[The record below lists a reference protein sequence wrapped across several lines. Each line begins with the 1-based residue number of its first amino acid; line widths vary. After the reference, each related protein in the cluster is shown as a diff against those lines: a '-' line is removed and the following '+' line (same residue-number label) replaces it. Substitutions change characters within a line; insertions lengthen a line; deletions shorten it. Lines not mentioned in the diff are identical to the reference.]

1 MKLHSYFRSSAAYRL
16 RIALA
21 LKGLDYDYVAVNLLK
36 SEQKED
42 RYRSLNPIGLVPALQ
57 LDSHEVLTQSVA
69 ILEWLEEQYPS
80 PALLPTDAISRA
92 RVRAFVNVIACDIH
106 PICNLSV
113 THHLKTEFGAD
124 QGAILGWYHQWMS
137 RGFEALETLAAST
150 QGTFCMGDSVS
161 LADVCL
167 IPQLYNANRFGID
180 LGPYPTLAAI
190 NTHCLTLDAFKS
202 AAPEQQPDFPE
213 SVARATDPQSKPH
226 RDGQ

>member
-1 MKLHSYFRSSAAYRL
+1 MQLFSYFRSSAAYRL

-36 SEQKED
+36 SEQTED
-42 RYRSLNPIGLVPALQ
+42 RYRSLNPIGLLPALR
-57 LDSHEVLTQSVA
+57 LDSHEVLSQSVA
-69 ILEWLEEQYPS
+69 ILEWLEEQYSS

-92 RVRAFVNVIACDIH
+92 KVRALVNIIACDIH

-113 THHLKTEFGAD
+113 TNHLKTEFGAD
-124 QGAILGWYHQWMS
+124 QNAIVNWYGRWMS

-150 QGTFCMGDSVS
+150 QGTFCIGDSVS

-167 IPQLYNANRFGID
+167 IPQLYNANRFGIE
-180 LGPYPTLAAI
+180 LEPYPTLAAI
-190 NTHCLTLDAFKS
+190 NMHCLSLEAFQM
-202 AAPEQQPDFPE
+202 AGPEQQPDYRE
-213 SVARATDPQSKPH
+213 SGASAGDRLSKTN

>member
-1 MKLHSYFRSSAAYRL
+1 MQLYSYFRSSAAYRL

-36 SEQKED
+36 SEQTQD

-57 LDSHEVLTQSVA
+57 LDSHDVLSQSVA
-69 ILEWLEEQYPS
+69 VLEWLEEQYPS
-80 PALLPTDAISRA
+80 PALFPADALGRA

-113 THHLKTEFGAD
+113 TNHLKTEFGAD
-124 QGAILGWYHQWMS
+124 QDAILGWYRQWMS

-167 IPQLYNANRFGID
+167 IPQLYNANRFGIE

-190 NTHCLTLDAFKS
+190 NTHCLTLEAFQS
-202 AAPEQQPDFPE
+202 AAPEQQPDSPE
-213 SVARATDPQSKPH
+213 GVARATDPQSKPH

>member
-137 RGFEALETLAAST
+137 RGFEALETLAVST

-161 LADVCL
+161 IADVCL

-202 AAPEQQPDFPE
+202 AAPEQQPDSPE
-213 SVARATDPQSKPH
+213 SVARATDPQPTPH

>member
-202 AAPEQQPDFPE
+202 AAPEQQPDSPE
-213 SVARATDPQSKPH
+213 SVARATDPQPTPH